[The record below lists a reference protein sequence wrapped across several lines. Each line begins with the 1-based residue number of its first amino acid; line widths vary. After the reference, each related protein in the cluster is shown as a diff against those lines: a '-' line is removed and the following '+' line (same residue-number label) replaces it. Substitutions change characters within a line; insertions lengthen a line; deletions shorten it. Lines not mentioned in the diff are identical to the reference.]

1 MKKLSKKFV
10 QLSVVG
16 TLLVAGGLF
25 VAPQVQNLAAQA
37 SEPTKLVAFDQQAN
51 ALGETINDVRESKT
65 VTKTL
70 VKAQETAT
78 KKQKEAQQKAS
89 QKVAETK
96 VQVQNT
102 ATEQTSN
109 DNQNA
114 ATTQTN
120 EVTETTSI
128 NNTPNTNQ
136 AAVPQQSAPAQQST
150 LAQTT
155 SAPQVDTSGFNF
167 NGHHYPIAWF
177 SGSGYVPADG
187 NIYRWSEMP
196 NHYLIERAGM
206 AGGTIR
212 ELGVGSKITI
222 DGQTYTVFKV
232 LSGVANDENAFNL
245 LTSQGAAITFQ
256 SCDATYGANG
266 FSKLN
271 NLVCSLSI
279 KPNSI

>member
-25 VAPQVQNLAAQA
+25 VAPQVQNLVAQA

-70 VKAQETAT
+70 AKAQETAT

-150 LAQTT
+150 PAQTT
-155 SAPQVDTSGFNF
+155 PAPQVDTSGFNF

-266 FSKLN
+266 LA
-271 NLVCSLSI
+271 NLTI
-279 KPNSI
+279 WFAA

>member
-70 VKAQETAT
+70 AKAQETAT

-102 ATEQTSN
+102 ATKQTSN

-155 SAPQVDTSGFNF
+155 PAPQVDTSGFNF
-167 NGHHYPIAWF
+167 NDHHYPIVWF

-266 FSKLN
+266 LA
-271 NLVCSLSI
+271 NLTI
-279 KPNSI
+279 WFAA

>member
-16 TLLVAGGLF
+16 TLLIAGGLF
-25 VAPQVQNLAAQA
+25 VTPQVQNSAAQA
-37 SEPTKLVAFDQQAN
+37 SEPTKLVAFEQQAN
-51 ALGETINDVRESKT
+51 ALGETINEVRESKT
-65 VTKTL
+65 VTKALDKT
-70 VKAQETAT
+70 QETAT
-78 KKQKEAQQKAS
+78 KKQKEAQ

-109 DNQNA
+109 DKQNA

-136 AAVPQQSAPAQQST
+136 AVPQQSAPTQQST
-150 LAQTT
+150 AAQTT
-155 SAPQVDTSGFNF
+155 PAPQVDTSGFNF

-245 LTSQGAAITFQ
+245 LTSQGAAVTFQ

-266 FSKLN
+266 LA
-271 NLVCSLSI
+271 NLTI
-279 KPNSI
+279 WFAA

>member
-70 VKAQETAT
+70 AKAQETAT

-150 LAQTT
+150 PAQTT
-155 SAPQVDTSGFNF
+155 PAPQVDTSGFNF

-177 SGSGYVPADG
+177 SGSGYVSADG

-245 LTSQGAAITFQ
+245 LTSQGAAVTFQ

-266 FSKLN
+266 LA
-271 NLVCSLSI
+271 NLTI
-279 KPNSI
+279 WFAA

>member
-70 VKAQETAT
+70 AKAQETAT

-155 SAPQVDTSGFNF
+155 SAPLVDTSGFNF

-266 FSKLN
+266 LA
-271 NLVCSLSI
+271 NLTI
-279 KPNSI
+279 WFAA

>member
-65 VTKTL
+65 VTKIL
-70 VKAQETAT
+70 AKAQETAT

-150 LAQTT
+150 PAQTT
-155 SAPQVDTSGFNF
+155 PAPQVDTSGFNF
-167 NGHHYPIAWF
+167 NDHHYPIAWF

-245 LTSQGAAITFQ
+245 LTSQGAAVTFQ

-266 FSKLN
+266 LA
-271 NLVCSLSI
+271 NLTI
-279 KPNSI
+279 WFAA

>member
-25 VAPQVQNLAAQA
+25 VAPQVQNSAAQA
-37 SEPTKLVAFDQQAN
+37 SEPTKLVVLDQQAN

-70 VKAQETAT
+70 AKAQETAT

-96 VQVQNT
+96 AQVQNI

-150 LAQTT
+150 PAQTT
-155 SAPQVDTSGFNF
+155 PAPQVDTSGFNF

-187 NIYRWSEMP
+187 NVYRWSEMP

-245 LTSQGAAITFQ
+245 LTSQGAAVTFQ
-256 SCDATYGANG
+256 SCDATYGAND
-266 FSKLN
+266 LA
-271 NLVCSLSI
+271 NLTI
-279 KPNSI
+279 WFAA

>member
-51 ALGETINDVRESKT
+51 TLGETINDVRESKT

-70 VKAQETAT
+70 AKAQETAT

-102 ATEQTSN
+102 ATEQMSN

-150 LAQTT
+150 PAQTT
-155 SAPQVDTSGFNF
+155 PAPQVDTSGFNF

-266 FSKLN
+266 LA
-271 NLVCSLSI
+271 NLTI
-279 KPNSI
+279 WFAA

>member
-70 VKAQETAT
+70 AKAQETAT

-102 ATEQTSN
+102 ATKQTSN

-177 SGSGYVPADG
+177 SGSGYVPANG

-266 FSKLN
+266 LA
-271 NLVCSLSI
+271 NLTI
-279 KPNSI
+279 WFAA

>member
-70 VKAQETAT
+70 AKAQETAT

-102 ATEQTSN
+102 ATKQTSN

-150 LAQTT
+150 PAQTT
-155 SAPQVDTSGFNF
+155 HAPQVDTSGFNF

-266 FSKLN
+266 LA
-271 NLVCSLSI
+271 NLTI
-279 KPNSI
+279 WFAD

>member
-70 VKAQETAT
+70 AKAQETAT

-102 ATEQTSN
+102 ATKQTSN

-232 LSGVANDENAFNL
+232 LSGIANDENAFNL

-266 FSKLN
+266 LA
-271 NLVCSLSI
+271 NLTI
-279 KPNSI
+279 WFAA

>member
-65 VTKTL
+65 VTKSL
-70 VKAQETAT
+70 AKAQETAT

-150 LAQTT
+150 PAQTT
-155 SAPQVDTSGFNF
+155 PAPQVDTSGFNF
-167 NGHHYPIAWF
+167 NDHHYPIAWF

-266 FSKLN
+266 LA
-271 NLVCSLSI
+271 NLTI
-279 KPNSI
+279 WFAA

>member
-70 VKAQETAT
+70 AKAQETAT

-102 ATEQTSN
+102 ATKQTSN

-114 ATTQTN
+114 ATTKTN

-150 LAQTT
+150 PAQTT
-155 SAPQVDTSGFNF
+155 PAPQVDTSGFNF

-232 LSGVANDENAFNL
+232 LSGIANDENAFNL

-266 FSKLN
+266 LA
-271 NLVCSLSI
+271 NLTI
-279 KPNSI
+279 WFAA

>member
-70 VKAQETAT
+70 AKAQETAT

-150 LAQTT
+150 PAQTT
-155 SAPQVDTSGFNF
+155 PAPQVDTSGFNF

-177 SGSGYVPADG
+177 SDSGYVPADG

-212 ELGVGSKITI
+212 ELSVGSKITI

-266 FSKLN
+266 LA
-271 NLVCSLSI
+271 NLTI
-279 KPNSI
+279 WFAA

>member
-109 DNQNA
+109 DNQNV

-150 LAQTT
+150 PAQTT
-155 SAPQVDTSGFNF
+155 PAPQVDTSGFNF

-266 FSKLN
+266 LA
-271 NLVCSLSI
+271 NLTI
-279 KPNSI
+279 WFAA

>member
-70 VKAQETAT
+70 AKAQETAT

-136 AAVPQQSAPAQQST
+136 AAVPLLNKVRRFNKVHLLKQHLPLKLIQVVLTLMVTTIQSLGSLVQVMSQQMVISIVGVKC
-150 LAQTT
+150 QTT
-155 SAPQVDTSGFNF
+155 T
-167 NGHHYPIAWF
+167 
-177 SGSGYVPADG
+177 
-187 NIYRWSEMP
+187 
-196 NHYLIERAGM
+196 
-206 AGGTIR
+206 
-212 ELGVGSKITI
+212 
-222 DGQTYTVFKV
+222 
-232 LSGVANDENAFNL
+232 
-245 LTSQGAAITFQ
+245 
-256 SCDATYGANG
+256 
-266 FSKLN
+266 
-271 NLVCSLSI
+271 
-279 KPNSI
+279 

>member
-25 VAPQVQNLAAQA
+25 VAPQVQNLAAQT

-51 ALGETINDVRESKT
+51 ALGETINDVRESKS

-70 VKAQETAT
+70 AKAQETAT

-102 ATEQTSN
+102 ATKQTSN

-136 AAVPQQSAPAQQST
+136 AAVPQQSTP
-150 LAQTT
+150 AQTT
-155 SAPQVDTSGFNF
+155 PAPQVDTSGFNF

-266 FSKLN
+266 LA
-271 NLVCSLSI
+271 NLTI
-279 KPNSI
+279 WFAA

>member
-70 VKAQETAT
+70 AKAQETAT

-102 ATEQTSN
+102 ATEQMSN

-150 LAQTT
+150 PAQTT
-155 SAPQVDTSGFNF
+155 PAPQVDTSGFNF

-266 FSKLN
+266 LA
-271 NLVCSLSI
+271 NLTI
-279 KPNSI
+279 WFAA

>member
-25 VAPQVQNLAAQA
+25 VAPQVQNSAAQA

-70 VKAQETAT
+70 AKAQETAT

-96 VQVQNT
+96 SQVQNT

-128 NNTPNTNQ
+128 NNTPNTKQ
-136 AAVPQQSAPAQQST
+136 AAVPQQSGPVQQSAPT
-150 LAQTT
+150 QAAP
-155 SAPQVDTSGFNF
+155 APQVDTSGFNF

-177 SGSGYVPADG
+177 SGLGYVPADG
-187 NIYRWSEMP
+187 NIYRWSELP

-206 AGGTIR
+206 AG
-212 ELGVGSKITI
+212 
-222 DGQTYTVFKV
+222 V
-232 LSGVANDENAFNL
+232 LFVN
-245 LTSQGAAITFQ
+245 
-256 SCDATYGANG
+256 
-266 FSKLN
+266 
-271 NLVCSLSI
+271 
-279 KPNSI
+279 

>member
-10 QLSVVG
+10 QLSIVG

-70 VKAQETAT
+70 AKAQETAT

-102 ATEQTSN
+102 ATKQTSN

-266 FSKLN
+266 LA
-271 NLVCSLSI
+271 NLTI
-279 KPNSI
+279 WFAA

>member
-70 VKAQETAT
+70 AKAQETTT

-150 LAQTT
+150 PAQTT

-266 FSKLN
+266 LA
-271 NLVCSLSI
+271 NLTI
-279 KPNSI
+279 WFAA

>member
-266 FSKLN
+266 LA
-271 NLVCSLSI
+271 NLTI
-279 KPNSI
+279 WFAA

>member
-25 VAPQVQNLAAQA
+25 VAPQVQNSAAQA

-70 VKAQETAT
+70 AKAQETAT

-167 NGHHYPIAWF
+167 NSHHYPIAWF

-206 AGGTIR
+206 VGGTIR

-266 FSKLN
+266 LA
-271 NLVCSLSI
+271 NLTI
-279 KPNSI
+279 WFAA

>member
-70 VKAQETAT
+70 AKAQETAT

-150 LAQTT
+150 PAQTT
-155 SAPQVDTSGFNF
+155 PAPQVDTSVFNF

-266 FSKLN
+266 LA
-271 NLVCSLSI
+271 NLTI
-279 KPNSI
+279 WFAA

>member
-70 VKAQETAT
+70 AKAQETAT

-266 FSKLN
+266 LA
-271 NLVCSLSI
+271 NLTI
-279 KPNSI
+279 WFAA

>member
-51 ALGETINDVRESKT
+51 ALGETINVVRESKT

-70 VKAQETAT
+70 AKAQETAT

-136 AAVPQQSAPAQQST
+136 AAVPQQSTP
-150 LAQTT
+150 AQTT
-155 SAPQVDTSGFNF
+155 PAPQVDTSGFNF

-266 FSKLN
+266 LA
-271 NLVCSLSI
+271 NLTI
-279 KPNSI
+279 WFAA

>member
-25 VAPQVQNLAAQA
+25 VAPHVQNLAAQA

-70 VKAQETAT
+70 AKAQETAT

-150 LAQTT
+150 PAQTT
-155 SAPQVDTSGFNF
+155 PAPQVDTSGFNF

-266 FSKLN
+266 LA
-271 NLVCSLSI
+271 NLTI
-279 KPNSI
+279 WFAA

>member
-25 VAPQVQNLAAQA
+25 VAPQVQNSAAQA

-70 VKAQETAT
+70 AKAQETAT

-136 AAVPQQSAPAQQST
+136 ASVPQQSAPAQQST
-150 LAQTT
+150 PAQTT
-155 SAPQVDTSGFNF
+155 PAPQVDTSGFNF

-266 FSKLN
+266 LA
-271 NLVCSLSI
+271 NLTI
-279 KPNSI
+279 WFAA

>member
-37 SEPTKLVAFDQQAN
+37 SEPTKLVAFDQLAN

-70 VKAQETAT
+70 AKAQETAT

-266 FSKLN
+266 LA
-271 NLVCSLSI
+271 NLTI
-279 KPNSI
+279 WFAA

>member
-51 ALGETINDVRESKT
+51 ALGETINDVRESKS

-70 VKAQETAT
+70 AKAQETAT

-109 DNQNA
+109 DNQNV

-150 LAQTT
+150 PAQTT
-155 SAPQVDTSGFNF
+155 PAPQVDTSGFNF

-266 FSKLN
+266 LA
-271 NLVCSLSI
+271 NLTI
-279 KPNSI
+279 WFAA